1 MDTTELGKTYE
12 RIYGPYT
19 HMGPGDKAIW
29 SAYLIHGAAQFAP
42 FTYDLRV
49 GEGAFV
55 GPNPDRLTQSIAA
68 ALTRKRIDVLYFD
81 NGIPVIVEVKQRAGL
96 TAVGQLLG
104 YQKLF
109 MQDNPTL
116 PKPKL
121 VLVTD
126 VLQPDMIP
134 LLIEHN
140 ISYYEVTPAARP
152 TY

>member
-1 MDTTELGKTYE
+1 MTTPDLAATYE

-29 SAYLIHGAAQFAP
+29 SAYLMAGAAQFAP

-49 GEGAFV
+49 GNGADI
-55 GPNPDRLTQSIAA
+55 GANPDRLTQSIAA
-68 ALTRKRIDVLYFD
+68 ALTRKRIDVLYFVD
-81 NGIPVIVEVKQRAGL
+81 GVPVIVEVKQRAGPS
-96 TAVGQLLG
+96 AVGQLLS

-116 PKPKL
+116 PKPRL

-126 VLQPDMIP
+126 VLQPDMIAT
-134 LLIEHN
+134 LIEYE
-140 ISYYEVTPAARP
+140 ISYYEVTPWP
-152 TY
+152 LST